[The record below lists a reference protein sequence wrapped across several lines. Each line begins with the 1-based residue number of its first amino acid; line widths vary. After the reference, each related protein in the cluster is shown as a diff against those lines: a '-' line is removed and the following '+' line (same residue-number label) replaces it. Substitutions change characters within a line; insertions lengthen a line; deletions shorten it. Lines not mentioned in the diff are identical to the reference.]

1 MDSKYHS
8 QLTKISTSFKGMI
21 QGLSDAHNKIDKMM
35 KKIWKQGDEVNKQIE
50 EHYDELVQKLIKQ
63 KEQVK

>member
-8 QLTKISTSFKGMI
+8 QLTKITTSFKGMI
-21 QGLSDAHNKIDKMM
+21 QGLSDAHNNIDNMI
-35 KKIWKQGDEVNKQIE
+35 KKIRKQDDKVNKQIE
-50 EHYDELVQKLIKQ
+50 EHCDELVQKLIKQ